1 MRFNG
6 IVFLLILFLCII
18 ITAMTEA
25 RPLTEIAMIIPI
37 RIGLSP
43 SEKINGIKEHIRILS
58 FYNLKKHG
66 TKILKSEIK

>member
-1 MRFNG
+1 
-6 IVFLLILFLCII
+6 
-18 ITAMTEA
+18 MTEA

-37 RIGLSP
+37 RIRLSP